1 MSIFFCLSMAFKV
14 IEDLSYVVLLRKKFS
29 YIESIPGVLLPHPS
43 SSAYPYK
50 VEGYGVPDH
59 QWQYFQGSLAP
70 PPELYDHFNQQPL
83 KITPSMSS
91 LEALLSK
98 LPSVVPPPSQPDQSH
113 FLPSQRPLES
123 MGMQKAAKE
132 EIDEEVYRPE
142 LDVGESSSS
151 MPGGYRHQHQQFHD
165 QNLTSS
171 GDNNGF

>member
-1 MSIFFCLSMAFKV
+1 MSAPTTLQV

-50 VEGYGVPDH
+50 VDGYGVPPEH
-59 QWQYFQGSLAP
+59 WHFEGSPLSPP
-70 PPELYDHFNQQPL
+70 PPEFYDQFNNQPL

-98 LPSVVPPPSQPDQSH
+98 LPSVVPPPPTTQPPSH
-113 FLPSQRPLES
+113 FFASQRPLEF
-123 MGMQKAAKE
+123 MGMQKVAKE
-132 EIDEEVYRPE
+132 EIDDQEVYRPE

-151 MPGGYRHQHQQFHD
+151 MHFHQQHD
-165 QNLTSS
+165 QNVTST
-171 GDNNGF
+171 GPNNGF